1 MQDNARGVQQ
11 NRAPVQHVWIS
22 LTTISEGG
30 DIRVTA
36 SAIFKITAQSKK
48 AARTA
53 QTVLGQTGRI
63 FHNRDKNVFVK

>member
-1 MQDNARGVQQ
+1 M
-11 NRAPVQHVWIS
+11 
-22 LTTISEGG
+22 TTISEGG